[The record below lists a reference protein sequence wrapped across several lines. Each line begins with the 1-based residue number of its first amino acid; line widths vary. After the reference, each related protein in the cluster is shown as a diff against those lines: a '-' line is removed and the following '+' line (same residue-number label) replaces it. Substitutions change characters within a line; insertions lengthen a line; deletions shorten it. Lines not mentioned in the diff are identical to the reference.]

1 MQIKTGEL
9 LARIEAHLQPEDT
22 VVGQVITVLGSKGGV
37 GTTTVAVN
45 LIMALRKAAQK
56 KGLLLDWQRP
66 LGDVAFLLG
75 LPETHDLL
83 SLEKIMSHFVNVWH
97 HIGHETQRNSSAV
110 SRASK
115 ARPPMVEEKGPQS
128 DGGGPKL
135 RRDATQCAAL
145 AA

>member
-1 MQIKTGEL
+1 LQIKTGEL

-56 KGLLLDWQRP
+56 KILLLDWQRP

-75 LPETHDLL
+75 LPETHDLAL
-83 SLEKIMSHFVNVWH
+83 YPRHQSGRRQVCQGDERVFARRVDNPRRNQP
-97 HIGHETQRNSSAV
+97 QRGQAN
-110 SRASK
+110 
-115 ARPPMVEEKGPQS
+115 G
-128 DGGGPKL
+128 
-135 RRDATQCAAL
+135 
-145 AA
+145 